1 MKFLERFKDLINE
14 NNLKVSEIAE
24 QTNLPRSTISSYINR
39 KSMPSAI
46 QLEIL
51 ANFFNCSID
60 YLVGREDDFGNSQQ
74 DNSSEPLSSD
84 EQRLLRSFRLLGNVE
99 RRALLTT
106 AESLSAQAGQSIR
119 KTN

>member
-1 MKFLERFKDLINE
+1 MKIGEKIKELRQEINKSQYEISKEIGVARYTYANWEQERSEPSIDDLA
-14 NNLKVSEIAE
+14 K
-24 QTNLPRSTISSYINR
+24 
-39 KSMPSAI
+39 
-46 QLEIL
+46 L

-60 YLVGREDDFGNSQQ
+60 YLVGREDEFGNLQQ